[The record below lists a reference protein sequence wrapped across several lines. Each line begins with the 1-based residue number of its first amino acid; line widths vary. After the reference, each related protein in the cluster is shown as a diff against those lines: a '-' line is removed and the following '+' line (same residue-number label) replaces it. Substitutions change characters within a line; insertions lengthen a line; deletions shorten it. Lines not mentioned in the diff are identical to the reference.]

1 MKILWLTNTPCGS
14 VRKYNNK
21 TIAGGWLVSLEDQ
34 LKRLHDLQLFVAY
47 ISPHKFNP
55 PFSFEG
61 VNYYPIHIPQ
71 NREKRFLYR
80 IIRRQDLSIKHNDRL
95 YLHKISEII
104 SEIKP
109 DLIHVHGTENCFG
122 LIQKQTKI
130 PTVISIQ
137 GLLLPYTEKYF
148 SGIALADAQKQESL
162 TRIMRRVTHYDN
174 FLFFKTTSKREKQ
187 ILSEAQYIIGRT
199 EWDKNI
205 TGLFNPKRKYFQGEE
220 LLRNDFYNIEWKK
233 KNSNDT
239 YIITTTMSNS
249 LYKGYETLLKAAIH
263 LTQAGFKFEWNVIG
277 VDKNSELV
285 QTTEKLL
292 HKDSTNYHINLLG
305 RKSANE
311 IITHLLESD
320 LYCQVSHIENSP
332 NSLCE
337 AMLIGMPCIAT
348 NAGGTPSLLKDHE
361 EGIIIQD
368 GDSYSL
374 AGNII
379 TIAANEEKAILYGK
393 KARERGMYRHN
404 KQRVTQQYYNIYKT
418 IIQNDAIN
426 P

>member
-1 MKILWLTNTPCGS
+1 MRILWLTNTPCGS
-14 VRKYNNK
+14 IRKYNNK

-34 LKRLHDLQLFVAY
+34 LKQLHDLQLFVAY
-47 ISPHKFNP
+47 ISPHKFEV
-55 PFSFEG
+55 PFSFEN
-61 VNYYPIHIPQ
+61 VNYYPIYIPQ
-71 NREKRFLYR
+71 NRKKEFSYR
-80 IIRRQDLSIKHNDRL
+80 IIRKQELSIKYKDRL

-122 LIQKQTKI
+122 LIQKFTNI

-148 SGIALADAQKQESL
+148 SGIPLLYAQKQESL
-162 TRIMRRVTHYDN
+162 TRIIRRVTYYDN
-174 FLFFKTTSKREKQ
+174 FLFFKATSERERQ

-199 EWDKNI
+199 EWDKSI
-205 TGLFNPKRKYFQGEE
+205 TGLFNHKRQYFQGEE
-220 LLRNDFYNIEWKK
+220 LLRNAFYNIEWKK
-233 KNSNDT
+233 KDSKDT
-239 YIITTTMSNS
+239 YTITTTMSNS
-249 LYKGYETLLKAAIH
+249 LFKGYETLLKAAIH
-263 LTQAGFKFEWNVIG
+263 LTQTGFKFTWNVIG
-277 VDKNSELV
+277 VDRNSELV
-285 QTTEKLL
+285 HTVEKTL
-292 HKDSTNYHINLLG
+292 HKDSTIYHINLLG
-305 RKSANE
+305 RKNADE
-311 IITHLLESD
+311 MLKYLLDSD

-348 NAGGTPSLLKDHE
+348 CAGGTSSLLKDHE

-379 TIAANEEKAILYGK
+379 MIASEEEKAIQYGK
-393 KARERGMYRHN
+393 KARERAMFRHD
-404 KQRVTQQYYNIYKT
+404 KQRVTQQYYNIYQT
-418 IIQNDAIN
+418 IIQNDATN
-426 P
+426 L